1 VSTFGTIEHPLE
13 PDTRFGE
20 ISFVGRRLVL
30 LSLAFKNTVL
40 MIFTFGFYRFWA
52 KTWVRRYFWNNI
64 RITGDSVEYV
74 GQARELFIGF
84 LIAIAILFPF
94 ATVYELFSALFLGA
108 SDWAQAAWSLVYVLA
123 IFSLIQVAIYRAFR
137 YRLTRTTWR
146 GLRFG
151 LDGSVISYV
160 LLAFGWSLLTVFT
173 LGIAFPWMRVALM
186 RYRINKARYGSTKF
200 EFDGSGRALIGVWLI
215 NYVILIAAAVSFGT
229 FPPLGFL
236 FVAAAIF
243 VFIYYRVREFRYFV
257 GATTIAGVTFES
269 FAETPRVIWICVLT
283 GIVLLVGMAAIFLII
298 GAVAGITSISSVTQA
313 AGDLSSLDAG
323 FESDPGLWTVAV
335 ISVVLTLVLGF
346 RVTVAVLL
354 QYPLM
359 VHVCS
364 TLAISDPTRLDQVV
378 RSTEVLPSFGEGLA
392 EAFDVG

>member
-1 VSTFGTIEHPLE
+1 MSTFGAIEHRSE

-20 ISFVGRRLVL
+20 ISFVGRRFVL
-30 LSLAFKNTVL
+30 LSLALKNTVL
-40 MIFTFGFYRFWA
+40 MILTFGFYRFWA

-108 SDWAQAAWSLVYVLA
+108 PDWAQAAWGLVYVLA
-123 IFSLIQVAIYRAFR
+123 IFALIQVAIYRAFR

-151 LDGSVISYV
+151 LDGSVVSYV
-160 LLAFGWSLLTVFT
+160 LLAFGWGLLTVFT
-173 LGIAFPWMRVALM
+173 LGLAFPWMRVALM
-186 RYRINKARYGSTKF
+186 RYRINNARYGSTKF
-200 EFDGSGRALIGVWLI
+200 EFDGSGRALIGVWLV
-215 NYVILIAAAVSFGT
+215 NYAILIAAAVSFGT
-229 FPPLGFL
+229 FAPLGFL

-243 VFIYYRVREFRYFV
+243 VFIFYRVREFRYFV

-269 FAETPRVIWICVLT
+269 FVETPRVIWICALT
-283 GIVLLVGMAAIFLII
+283 GIVLLVGMAAIFLIV
-298 GAVAGITSISSVTQA
+298 GAVAGFTSVSSVTQA

-323 FESDPGLWTVAV
+323 FNSDPGLWIVAL
-335 ISVVLTLVLGF
+335 ISVVLALVLGF
-346 RVTVAVLL
+346 RATVAVLL
-354 QYPLM
+354 QHPIM
-359 VHVCS
+359 VHICS

-378 RSTEVLPSFGEGLA
+378 RSTEARPSFGEGLA
-392 EAFDVG
+392 DAFDVG